1 MDRAPGALPGLAG
14 TARARIVNGARG
26 LTAEQSDT
34 FGVYAA
40 VRKPSSQNDLGK

>member
-1 MDRAPGALPGLAG
+1 VRHHGWLELR
-14 TARARIVNGARG
+14 ARARIVNGARG